1 MKPRWIGVPLPARYF
16 MPVPPASA
24 PPPPTQPIVLTP
36 DEVEAIRLVDLK
48 GLNQEEAGAYM
59 GVSRGTIWRIL
70 KNARIKLAKAIIEG
84 RPIIISPQQIPQKT
98 SGKETET

>member
-1 MKPRWIGVPLPARYF
+1 
-16 MPVPPASA
+16 
-24 PPPPTQPIVLTP
+24 VLTP

-84 RPIIISPQQIPQKT
+84 RPIIVSPQQSTQQA
-98 SGKETET
+98 SGKEVET